1 MSEMSTYLVLSAI
14 LLPAILYF
22 WLALIERK
30 HVHGLEDFFPLTHF
44 LQSDQYGRSTAAAGI
59 SLATV
64 ILALV
69 NLAPVLGLGLLVT
82 IASYAASF
90 VLLYFCA
97 PTILRANPDNDT
109 IQAFLGKSYDSG
121 QVRDVA
127 LIFTF
132 VGYTSIFAMELLV
145 GVTVLE
151 PFFGSYTLVFATI
164 YLVFLVL
171 YSIISGFRAVV
182 ATEQWQIRFIAT
194 AVLSLFVIL
203 ALFWTEADGRTSFV
217 DISDKVL
224 HTIAAPMSFVV
235 GIVAL
240 NLPATISDAGT
251 WQRLCATKS
260 VGDARRGLVRAIG
273 IFVLL
278 WGSLIVASTY
288 IAQFVVTTGQFDP
301 SRDTLMAHI
310 VIRLASGDAF
320 YLALLFVFILGLF
333 AAMITTAD
341 SLLLVAAQMY
351 AIDFARLPQLAIGE
365 RQKIGKAR
373 GILAGIAG
381 AAFMV
386 FLFFKLL
393 KFDVVQ
399 LVFAIYGA
407 QLALF
412 PPVAAA
418 LFLKKHFN
426 PMRAKMAGLLSI
438 AGGFTGAWSSA
449 FYGKLSGDMT
459 WTFNAPVVALGTSLA
474 LLVLTSG
481 GAWRAR

>member
-1 MSEMSTYLVLSAI
+1 
-14 LLPAILYF
+14 
-22 WLALIERK
+22 LALIERR
-30 HVHGLEDFFPLTHF
+30 HVHGLRDFFPLTHF
-44 LQSDQYGRSTAAAGI
+44 LRSDQYGRSTAAAGI

-69 NLAPVLGLGLLVT
+69 NLTPILGLGLLVT

-97 PTILRANPDNDT
+97 PTILRANPNNDT
-109 IQAFLGKSYDSG
+109 IQAFLGKSFGSAH
-121 QVRDVA
+121 VRDTA
-127 LIFTF
+127 LFFTF
-132 VGYTSIFAMELLV
+132 IGYTSIFAMELLV

-151 PFFGSYTLVFATI
+151 PFFGSNTLIFASV

-182 ATEQWQIRFIAT
+182 ATEQWQIRLIIA
-194 AVLSLFVIL
+194 AVLSLFLIL
-203 ALFWTEADGRTSFV
+203 ALFWMGEVERVS
-217 DISDKVL
+217 ISEISNKVL
-224 HTIAAPMSFVV
+224 HTIGAPLSFVI

-260 VGDARRGLVRAIG
+260 ESEARHGLLRAIG
-273 IFVLL
+273 IFILL
-278 WGSLIVASTY
+278 WGSLIVASTF
-288 IAQFVVTTGQFDP
+288 ISQLAVATGQFDP
-301 SRDTLMAHI
+301 ARGTLMAHI
-310 VIRLASGDAF
+310 ITRLATGDAF

-351 AIDFARLPQLAIGE
+351 AIDFARLPEQAISE
-365 RQKIGKAR
+365 HQKINKAR
-373 GILAGIAG
+373 WILTSIAG
-381 AAFMV
+381 LAFVV
-386 FLFFKLL
+386 FVFFRLM
-393 KFDVVQ
+393 KFDVIQ

-412 PPVAAA
+412 PTVAAS

-426 PMRAKMAGLLSI
+426 PTRAKPAALLSI
-438 AGGFTGAWSSA
+438 AGGFIGAWSSA
-449 FYGKLSGDMT
+449 FYGKLSGEMS
-459 WTFNAPVVALGTSLA
+459 WTYNAPVVALVVSFVLLILA
-474 LLVLTSG
+474 SRR
-481 GAWRAR
+481 AWQAR